1 MIIAGIGIRASA
13 TPKSLASAY
22 DIACRTAGITA
33 VDGLATATEKS
44 TSTAL
49 NDFATRKSLPLQSV
63 TVQGIETQTQSSRIQ
78 TLFGTGSVAEAAAL
92 AAAGPGARLVHSK
105 RSGPDGMA
113 VAALAETGA
122 KGQA

>member
-33 VDGLATATEKS
+33 VDGLTTATEKS
-44 TSTAL
+44 TSAAL
-49 NDFATRKSLPLQSV
+49 NDFATQKSLPLQYV
-63 TVQGIETQTQSSRIQ
+63 TVQGIATQTHSSRIQ

-92 AAAGPGARLVHSK
+92 VAAGPNARLICPRITSTCGRVT
-105 RSGPDGMA
+105 MA
-113 VAALAETGA
+113 IAESRP
-122 KGQA
+122 K